1 LHQLEKIAI
10 LPGFCGTIAPGT
22 ALDALTKWADNFNR
36 STPQDLE
43 HAEGEEEDGEEE
55 EEEHAAA
62 EAADAFCLVIEGSH
76 L

>member
-1 LHQLEKIAI
+1 VEKLAI

-22 ALDALTKWADNFNR
+22 MLDALTKWADNFNR
-36 STPQDLE
+36 PTPQDPE
-43 HAEGEEEDGEEE
+43 HAAGEE

-62 EAADAFCLVIEGSH
+62 EAADAFCLVVEGSH